1 MISNLG
7 PIAVALI
14 SWIVFNAIGRPLL
27 KFLDLRTEVRRTT
40 ILYDNVHARW
50 TERDNVRLSPS
61 DDEEATPIISK
72 GCKKPNINIEI
83 WGRRFGHSPTRNR
96 QPVSFSG
103 GLVMIF
109 ERPRPV

>member
-1 MISNLG
+1 MISSLG
-7 PIAVALI
+7 PIVIALI
-14 SWIVFNAIGRPLL
+14 SWIVFKAIGRPLL
-27 KFLDLRTEVRRTT
+27 RFFDLRTEVRRTT
-40 ILYDNVHARW
+40 ILYNNVHARW
-50 TERDNVRLSPS
+50 TERDSVRGASN
-61 DDEEATPIISK
+61 DEDTTPIISK

-96 QPVSFSG
+96 RPVSYSG